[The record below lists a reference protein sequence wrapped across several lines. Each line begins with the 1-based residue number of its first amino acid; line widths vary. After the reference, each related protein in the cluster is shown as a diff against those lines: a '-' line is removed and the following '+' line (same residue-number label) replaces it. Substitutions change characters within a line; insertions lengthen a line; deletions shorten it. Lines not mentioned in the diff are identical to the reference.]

1 MNKAGEKVRQII
13 AEEFDGRLEMAV
25 VTYILDTGFE
35 RLKEMKEKDIL
46 QFKGNALM
54 TDEFVQALVRAAVRI
69 CKECHHIDDFLPFI
83 VNYLYVPKAKM
94 HDVEIYQD
102 QMSKWRWQELMND
115 LDVDFEEEADEIEAV
130 FLKANV
136 ISVARK
142 EEYERID

>member
-1 MNKAGEKVRQII
+1 MDILFVTMFLIRIFI
-13 AEEFDGRLEMAV
+13 EFR
-25 VTYILDTGFE
+25 FE
-35 RLKEMKEKDIL
+35 RLKEMEEKDIL

-54 TDEFVQALVRAAVRI
+54 TDRFVQALVRAAVRV

-94 HDVEIYQD
+94 MDVEIYQD

-115 LDVDFEEEADEIEAV
+115 LDVDFEKEADEIEAV

-142 EEYERID
+142 EE